1 VQIACPNCHTHYALD
16 DRLVPTGGAPV
27 QCTRCGL
34 VFTARHPEGPPG
46 EAAAEA
52 DAPVKPG
59 TLPYGSPARPA
70 GPIRT
75 EAYGKTPPPAAATQ
89 VFGQGAVV
97 PPAPP
102 AAPPA
107 AARTQVFGAG
117 AVEAARTQVFG
128 GAASGPPAPSD
139 PGAAARTQVFGGPPE
154 PAARTQVFGGAAQRP
169 DPAPPRG
176 PVVGGA
182 AAARPE
188 PVAARTQ
195 VFGGGVSLPPEG
207 PPSAR
212 TQVFGGGGEAR
223 VELPES
229 PADRSTQLFGRPPAG
244 LNLPG
249 MDAPSMPPVGSIRPG
264 RPDPAERA
272 LAEAVRRR
280 NRRGIGLVF
289 GLLLLGGVAWGVQT
303 WLAGRSEV
311 PLSVRSDADAAFAL
325 LRRDDSQSRASA
337 LRTLDALVAKNPKW
351 VGARANQSLALTLE
365 LDDQRALLRRGLADA
380 DQLSTQLA
388 RLEAERTPADWKTQA
403 DAARVRLLALKKQ
416 TDPMI
421 EAVNAL
427 EAKVNASRDT
437 LNRLPPGTRED
448 ELSRSRADA
457 VFFGVA
463 GRDKAIEE
471 AERYKQLGGKD
482 GWGDVGYAEYI
493 LNARAAPPESAQQAL
508 KSMEALVARDITF
521 LRPYVLA
528 GRLQL
533 LLRQRDGALSRFDTV
548 VSMNPKHALAQSL
561 ADQERSR
568 GQQ

>member
-1 VQIACPNCHTHYALD
+1 
-16 DRLVPTGGAPV
+16 
-27 QCTRCGL
+27 
-34 VFTARHPEGPPG
+34 
-46 EAAAEA
+46 
-52 DAPVKPG
+52 
-59 TLPYGSPARPA
+59 
-70 GPIRT
+70 
-75 EAYGKTPPPAAATQ
+75 
-89 VFGQGAVV
+89 
-97 PPAPP
+97 
-102 AAPPA
+102 
-107 AARTQVFGAG
+107 
-117 AVEAARTQVFG
+117 
-128 GAASGPPAPSD
+128 
-139 PGAAARTQVFGGPPE
+139 
-154 PAARTQVFGGAAQRP
+154 
-169 DPAPPRG
+169 
-176 PVVGGA
+176 
-182 AAARPE
+182 
-188 PVAARTQ
+188 
-195 VFGGGVSLPPEG
+195 
-207 PPSAR
+207 
-212 TQVFGGGGEAR
+212 VFGGGGEAR